1 MDRSVPRKG
10 RRPVRLRVFA
20 LALNVI
26 VLAGCESIDTGA
38 ASRAAMN
45 EAIRKEPAGNYFIGR
60 RMYKVDYKVWGWVR
74 EPGKPWNTAK
84 LVMLNEQRML
94 APDRA
99 RNKLGSD
106 NNYEYR
112 LTGYFSGETVY
123 EPASNGFY
131 PGVHLPWRRG
141 EINQSSE
148 HLPAG
153 AAEICK
159 RPVSFS
165 LRPSVREVR
174 QVVESADDT
183 ALTQKREGSA
193 IFARTGASRP
203 AKALLLSFDSPW
215 SARAGLRANEPDC
228 FHPPTIQDLR

>member
-1 MDRSVPRKG
+1 MDRSVSRKS

-60 RMYKVDYKVWGWVR
+60 RMYKNEYKVWGWVR
-74 EPGKPWNTAK
+74 EPGKPWKTAK
-84 LVMLNEQRML
+84 LVMLNEQRVL
-94 APDRA
+94 ASDRA
-99 RNKLGSD
+99 QNKLGSD

-131 PGVHLPWRRG
+131 
-141 EINQSSE
+141 SE
-148 HLPAG
+148 FILLG
-153 AAEICK
+153 AEVKSTNPPNIYQQARQK
-159 RPVSFS
+159 YAN
-165 LRPSVREVR
+165 VRIL
-174 QVVESADDT
+174 Q
-183 ALTQKREGSA
+183 
-193 IFARTGASRP
+193 
-203 AKALLLSFDSPW
+203 
-215 SARAGLRANEPDC
+215 
-228 FHPPTIQDLR
+228 PPP